1 MNRKRII
8 VMVIISVLI
17 IGLVITTIL
26 GSTFKIEEARRV
38 TVILKSEQ
46 RSEFWGEII
55 SGIERAG
62 DDYNIEYKFVSSM
75 DENDVNG
82 QMALINEVISEAP
95 DGIILAATD
104 YYKLDDATKY
114 IRDAGIHL
122 ILIDS
127 GVLGNAYDS
136 IVATDNYQAGYNGAE
151 RLSSYLE
158 NPKHIVLVNHVQSS
172 LTAMER
178 ERGARDALKEA
189 FDDVTV
195 EIFYCNDDPDAAYSY
210 IDRLH
215 RYGVEIDG
223 IIGLNERSTIGA
235 ARFMNE
241 HSEDLDFP
249 IVGFDSSVEEI
260 QLLEKEIVK
269 TLVIQQPFNMG
280 YTAMA
285 SMVDVLDGKKIEKNI
300 DTGSRIITK
309 ENMYD
314 PENQVILFPF
324 NK

>member
-1 MNRKRII
+1 MALVYVNVFEEKAPKK
-8 VMVIISVLI
+8 VII
-17 IGLVITTIL
+17 
-26 GSTFKIEEARRV
+26 
-38 TVILKSEQ
+38 ILKSEK

-62 DDYNIEYKFVSSM
+62 DEYNIDYKFVSSI
-75 DENDVNG
+75 DENDADG
-82 QMALINEVISEAP
+82 QMALIDEAIAQKP

-104 YYKLDDATKY
+104 YFKMDDATQR
-114 IRDAGIHL
+114 IWDAGIKL
-122 ILIDS
+122 ILVDS
-127 GVLGNAYDS
+127 GVLGKSYDS

-158 NPKHIVLVNHVQSS
+158 SPKHIVLINHVQSS

-178 ERGARDALKEA
+178 ERGARNALKEA

-195 EIFYCNDDPDAAYSY
+195 EIFYCNDDPDAAYDY

-215 RYGVEIDG
+215 RYGVEISG

-235 ARFMNE
+235 ARFLNE
-241 HSEDLDFP
+241 NKEVLDIP

-260 QLLEKEIVK
+260 QLLENGVVK

-280 YTAMA
+280 YIAVA
-285 SMVDVLDGKKIEKNI
+285 SLAEVMEGNKIEKSI